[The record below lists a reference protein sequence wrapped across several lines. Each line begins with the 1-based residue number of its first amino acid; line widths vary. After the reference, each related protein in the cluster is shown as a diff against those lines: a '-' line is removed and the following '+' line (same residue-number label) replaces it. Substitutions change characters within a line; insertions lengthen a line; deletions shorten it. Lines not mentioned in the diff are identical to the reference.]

1 VNPSLIRQTL
11 ENPSFH
17 RVRIL
22 WIKTGHRNNQQK
34 KQYRK
39 RMGKKNPKKTQRTIP
54 AIKSTM
60 SCSKIHTDQK
70 KRSTKR
76 VSCFEIL
83 IANPEYKTP
92 THTHL
97 RHMKRSSIQ
106 EIEHIPIRAGK
117 SLPGFHLFFFPPTQ
131 PRVFSLPKVSP
142 NFSEIRSQL
151 RLRATFFIS
160 TPEFLRRCSW
170 FPNIITTDEKDRSR
184 GPGRT
189 RLPDN

>member
-1 VNPSLIRQTL
+1 VNPSLIRHTL

-34 KQYRK
+34 KHYRK

-83 IANPEYKTP
+83 IANPEYKTH
-92 THTHL
+92 THTHT
-97 RHMKRSSIQ
+97 HTS
-106 EIEHIPIRAGK
+106 G
-117 SLPGFHLFFFPPTQ
+117 T
-131 PRVFSLPKVSP
+131 
-142 NFSEIRSQL
+142 
-151 RLRATFFIS
+151 
-160 TPEFLRRCSW
+160 
-170 FPNIITTDEKDRSR
+170 
-184 GPGRT
+184 
-189 RLPDN
+189 